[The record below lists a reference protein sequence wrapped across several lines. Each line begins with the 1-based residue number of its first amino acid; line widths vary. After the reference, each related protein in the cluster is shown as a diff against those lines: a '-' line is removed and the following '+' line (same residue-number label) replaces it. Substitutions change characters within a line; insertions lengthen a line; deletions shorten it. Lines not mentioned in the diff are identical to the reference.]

1 MDANTRT
8 VAEAR
13 DDYFA
18 RWGFGDGGYEDRW
31 VKLQLG
37 PIPLRLW
44 NFPARKRAVKLHDL
58 HHVATGY
65 NADWLGEFE
74 ISAWELGGS
83 CGGFGAAWLINSQGL
98 VAGALRAP
106 RRTFAAFV
114 RGRQSRTLYL
124 EEPDVRPETLQG
136 SVAALR
142 QRLRLDRDAAAPS
155 AADRAWFAA
164 AVGLAALVN
173 LGPVV
178 ALAAWWLKA

>member
-1 MDANTRT
+1 MHSEIPT

-13 DDYFA
+13 AAYFA

-65 NADWLGEFE
+65 EANWLGEFE

-83 CGGFGAAWLINSQGL
+83 CGPFWAAWLINSQALL
-98 VAGALRAP
+98 VGALRAP

-124 EEPDVRPETLQG
+124 EEPDVQAATLAG
-136 SVAALR
+136 SLPALR
-142 QRLRLDRDAAAPS
+142 ARLRLDRAGTAPTG
-155 AADRAWFAA
+155 ADRLWFGAL
-164 AVGLAALVN
+164 VGLSALGN
-173 LGPVV
+173 LGPLV
-178 ALAAWWLKA
+178 ALGAWWLG